1 MLGRTAWTLRKV
13 YADMKLHKKIGR
25 LMDWLIDKHFV
36 LFSIVV
42 PGLPA
47 LLLIWLTDLGFNNEL
62 PGFLQLIFDW
72 CLDNILIPIIIII
85 CIPFVIVQAS
95 KNNP

>member
-1 MLGRTAWTLRKV
+1 
-13 YADMKLHKKIGR
+13 
-25 LMDWLIDKHFV
+25 MDWLIDKHFV

-47 LLLIWLTDLGFNNEL
+47 LSLIWLTDLGFHNEL

-72 CLDNILIPIIIII
+72 CLNNILIPIIIII
-85 CIPFVIVQAS
+85 CIPFVIIQVS

>member
-1 MLGRTAWTLRKV
+1 
-13 YADMKLHKKIGR
+13 MKLHNKIGR
-25 LMDWLIDKHFV
+25 FMYWLLDKNFV

-42 PGLPA
+42 SGPPA
-47 LLLIWLTDLGFNNEL
+47 LLLIWLTDLGFHNEL

-72 CLDNILIPIIIII
+72 CLDNILIPMIIII

>member
-1 MLGRTAWTLRKV
+1 MMR
-13 YADMKLHKKIGR
+13 KKIR
-25 LMDWLIDKHFV
+25 RFMEWLIDKHFGIAFM
-36 LFSIVV
+36 LFHIVV
-42 PGLPA
+42 PA
-47 LLLIWLTDLGFNNEL
+47 LAAWLLIWITDLGFHNEL

-72 CLDNILIPIIIII
+72 CLDTILIPIIIII

>member
-1 MLGRTAWTLRKV
+1 
-13 YADMKLHKKIGR
+13 MKLHKKIGR

-47 LLLIWLTDLGFNNEL
+47 LLLIWLTDLGFHNEL

>member
-1 MLGRTAWTLRKV
+1 MRLC
-13 YADMKLHKKIGR
+13 KKIGR

-47 LLLIWLTDLGFNNEL
+47 LALIWLTDLGFHNEL

-72 CLDNILIPIIIII
+72 CLENILIPIIIII

>member
-1 MLGRTAWTLRKV
+1 MLGRTAWTPRKV

>member
-1 MLGRTAWTLRKV
+1 
-13 YADMKLHKKIGR
+13 
-25 LMDWLIDKHFV
+25 MDWLIDKHFV

-72 CLDNILIPIIIII
+72 CLNNILIPIIIII

>member
-1 MLGRTAWTLRKV
+1 
-13 YADMKLHKKIGR
+13 
-25 LMDWLIDKHFV
+25 MDWLIDKHFV

-47 LLLIWLTDLGFNNEL
+47 MLLIWLTDLGFNNEL

-72 CLDNILIPIIIII
+72 CLNNILIPIIVII

>member
-1 MLGRTAWTLRKV
+1 
-13 YADMKLHKKIGR
+13 MKLHKKIGR

-47 LLLIWLTDLGFNNEL
+47 MLLIWLTDLGFNNEL

-72 CLDNILIPIIIII
+72 CLNNILIPIIVII

>member
-1 MLGRTAWTLRKV
+1 
-13 YADMKLHKKIGR
+13 
-25 LMDWLIDKHFV
+25 MDWLIDKHFV

-47 LLLIWLTDLGFNNEL
+47 LLLIWLTDLGFRNEL
-62 PGFLQLIFDW
+62 PSFLQLIFDW

>member
-1 MLGRTAWTLRKV
+1 MRLC
-13 YADMKLHKKIGR
+13 KKIGR
-25 LMDWLIDKHFV
+25 LMDWLINKHFV

-47 LLLIWLTDLGFNNEL
+47 LFLIWLTDLGFHNEL

-72 CLDNILIPIIIII
+72 CLENILIPIIIII

>member
-47 LLLIWLTDLGFNNEL
+47 MLLIWLTDLGFNNEL

>member
-1 MLGRTAWTLRKV
+1 MMR
-13 YADMKLHKKIGR
+13 KKIR
-25 LMDWLIDKHFV
+25 RFMEWLIDKHFGIAFI
-36 LFSIVV
+36 LFHIVV
-42 PGLPA
+42 PGLVA
-47 LLLIWLTDLGFNNEL
+47 LLLIWLTDLGFHNEL

-85 CIPFVIVQAS
+85 CIPFVVVQAS

>member
-1 MLGRTAWTLRKV
+1 
-13 YADMKLHKKIGR
+13 MKLHKKIGR
-25 LMDWLIDKHFV
+25 LMDWLIDKHFL

-47 LLLIWLTDLGFNNEL
+47 LLLIWLTDSGFHNEL

>member
-1 MLGRTAWTLRKV
+1 
-13 YADMKLHKKIGR
+13 MKLHKKIGR

-47 LLLIWLTDLGFNNEL
+47 LALIWLTDLGFHNEL

-72 CLDNILIPIIIII
+72 CLNNILIPIIIII

-95 KNNP
+95 QNNP